1 MVNTVVKCSH
11 TVMYSLRAITFGNDI
26 QLSVESL
33 QLPEILGL
41 EYPQEF
47 ILNLTDFA
55 FTGNPVKIF
64 NITEN
69 VFYQIGLHLR

>member
-1 MVNTVVKCSH
+1 MVNTAVKCSH

-41 EYPQEF
+41 EYPQKLSLDLADLPLAGNAIK
-47 ILNLTDFA
+47 ILNIIQD
-55 FTGNPVKIF
+55 IF
-64 NITEN
+64 H
-69 VFYQIGLHLR
+69 QIRLHL

>member
-1 MVNTVVKCSH
+1 MVNTAVKCSH

-41 EYPQEF
+41 EYPQKLILDLADLPLAGNAIK
-47 ILNLTDFA
+47 ILNIIQD
-55 FTGNPVKIF
+55 IF
-64 NITEN
+64 H
-69 VFYQIGLHLR
+69 QIRLHL